1 MLTIGWARGHVAPP
15 QALYTLLQ
23 NPPRASLRTRGNGVG
38 CRQRAP
44 SLWIRSLKCR
54 IEPGT
59 CSARDAEQALRV
71 LQDFTALTD
80 VVWGERLWCTLPGN
94 ELLPKFS
101 GMPSAYGGRPAELL
115 SGEACCGSPSVWLA
129 PDRCLQQRFADR
141 GDRQAV
147 SKHQGA
153 WKQNDFNINLQH
165 H

>member
-1 MLTIGWARGHVAPP
+1 MLTIVWARGHVAPP
-15 QALYTLLQ
+15 QALYTLLE
-23 NPPRASLRTRGNGVG
+23 NHPPASLRTRGNGV
-38 CRQRAP
+38 
-44 SLWIRSLKCR
+44 
-54 IEPGT
+54 
-59 CSARDAEQALRV
+59 ALVMDTQPEVPYRTRNVQRV
-71 LQDFTALTD
+71 LQDFGALTD
-80 VVWGERLWCTLPGN
+80 VVQGERRTVEGLWCTLPGN
-94 ELLPKFS
+94 EPLPKFS

-115 SGEACCGSPSVWLA
+115 GGEACCGSPSVWLA